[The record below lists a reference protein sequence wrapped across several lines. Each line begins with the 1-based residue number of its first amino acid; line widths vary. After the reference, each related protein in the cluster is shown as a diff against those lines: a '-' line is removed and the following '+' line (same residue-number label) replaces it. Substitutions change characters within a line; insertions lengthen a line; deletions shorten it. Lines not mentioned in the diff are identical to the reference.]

1 MPRKLLPDTR
11 RLATPEQIT
20 HSEGRTSMPKIAITG
35 KGGVGKTT
43 LTALLAYV
51 YAQRGQDVIAIDA
64 DPAGN
69 LGLAF
74 GLSAQMDAE
83 LKPIAEMEALIYER
97 TGAQPGTIGGWFK
110 LNPKVDDI
118 PETFSITY
126 EGIRLL
132 RLGTV
137 RGGGTGCLCPENAL
151 LKALV
156 THLLLRK
163 NQTLILDMEAGV
175 EHLGRGTA
183 GSVDAFVIVVEPG
196 LRSLGTADQIRYLA
210 SEIGIKRVY
219 LVANKTR
226 GPRDEA
232 FVREHASDVPLLGS
246 LPFSIAALAAD
257 QGGLAVFSQAP
268 ELLAAAERIA
278 DALPA

>member
-1 MPRKLLPDTR
+1 
-11 RLATPEQIT
+11 
-20 HSEGRTSMPKIAITG
+20 MPKLAITG

-43 LTALLAYV
+43 LTALLSYV
-51 YAQRGQDVIAIDA
+51 YAQRGKDVIAIDA

-74 GLSAQMDAE
+74 GLSAAMDAD
-83 LKPIAEMEALIYER
+83 LKPIAEMGDLIYER
-97 TGAQPGTIGGWFK
+97 TGAQPGTVGGWFR

-118 PETFSITY
+118 PESFSITHR
-126 EGIRLL
+126 GVRLL
-132 RLGTV
+132 RLGSV

-183 GSVDAFVIVVEPG
+183 DSVGAFIIVVEPG
-196 LRSLGTADQIRYLA
+196 LRSLGTAEQIRGLA
-210 SEIGIKRVY
+210 AEIGIKQIY
-219 LVANKTR
+219 LVANKAR
-226 GPRDEA
+226 GPQDQEFIRQNA
-232 FVREHASDVPLLGS
+232 PHLPLLGS
-246 LPFSIAALAAD
+246 LPFSMAAVAAD
-257 QGGLAVFSQAP
+257 QAGLAIFDQAP
-268 ELLAAAERIA
+268 EMLAAAERIA
-278 DALPA
+278 GALPA

>member
-1 MPRKLLPDTR
+1 
-11 RLATPEQIT
+11 
-20 HSEGRTSMPKIAITG
+20 MPKIAITG

-43 LTALLAYV
+43 LTALLSYV

-74 GLSAQMDAE
+74 GLTAQMDAA
-83 LKPIAEMEALIYER
+83 LKPISEMEALIYER

-118 PETFSITY
+118 PENFSLLHR
-126 EGIRLL
+126 GVRLL

-137 RGGGTGCLCPENAL
+137 RGGGAGCMCPESAL

-163 NQTLILDMEAGV
+163 QQTLILDMEAGV

-183 GSVDAFVIVVEPG
+183 GTVDAFVIVVEPG
-196 LRSLGTADQIRYLA
+196 LRSLGTAEQIRSLA
-210 SEIGIKRVY
+210 AEIGIQKIA

-226 GPRDEA
+226 GPQDEE
-232 FVREHASDVPLLGS
+232 FVRQHAGGLPVLGS
-246 LPFSIAALAAD
+246 LPFTAAAVAAD
-257 QGGLAVFSQAP
+257 QGGLAIFDHAP
-268 ELLAAAERIA
+268 ELLAAAARIA
-278 DALPA
+278 DALGA

>member
-1 MPRKLLPDTR
+1 
-11 RLATPEQIT
+11 
-20 HSEGRTSMPKIAITG
+20 MPKIAITG

-43 LTALLAYV
+43 LTALLSYV
-51 YAQRGQDVIAIDA
+51 YTQRGHDVIAIDA

-74 GLSAQMDAE
+74 GLSAALDAE
-83 LKPIAEMEALIYER
+83 LKPIAEMESLIYER

-118 PETFSITY
+118 PETLSIRHR
-126 EGIRLL
+126 GVRLL

-137 RGGGTGCLCPENAL
+137 RGGGSGCLCPENAL

-163 NQTLILDMEAGV
+163 DQTLILDMEAGV

-183 GSVDAFVIVVEPG
+183 GSVDAFIIVVEPG
-196 LRSLGTADQIRYLA
+196 LRSLGTAEQIRGLA
-210 SEIGIKRVY
+210 ADIGIHRVF
-219 LVANKTR
+219 LVANKAR
-226 GPRDEA
+226 HAEDEA
-232 FVREHASDVPLLGS
+232 FIREHADGMPLLGS
-246 LPFSIAALAAD
+246 LPYSPAAVAAD
-257 QGGLAVFSQAP
+257 QDGAAVFDEAP

-278 DALPA
+278 DALAAQSVS